1 MDMLRIHTLIPAT
14 LLLVPLLAMAEP
26 TADLSAVEV
35 LGSVG
40 LAQAQENSCIAVWVP
55 VADDMAIGGMKWYN
69 NDGLT
74 AFPEILVQSGTAD
87 YPVALPD
94 AATVAANVIG
104 PSGAW
109 GEVTFSSTVGST
121 SGGLYVIFRVP
132 AGSQAQAD
140 GAGGGPA
147 LGYTVAAEGYP
158 GWMSSDG
165 EDWSPVHPDYGFAV
179 RPILVEGDSAMM
191 FKSGR
196 AAGGMKDPATGEHS
210 PRAALP
216 TVTVLRPAMPNPF
229 NPQTT
234 LSFSLKEDA
243 VVELAVFSLRG
254 ERVCQLVSESRSA
267 GEHSVIWNGRDQ
279 SGAALPSGVYLAR
292 FSAGGVVMTQRLV
305 LVQ

>member
-1 MDMLRIHTLIPAT
+1 MLKIHSLIPAV
-14 LLLVPLLAMAEP
+14 LLLVPMLAMAVP
-26 TADLSAVEV
+26 TADVTAVEV

-55 VADDMAIGGMKWYN
+55 VADDMAIVGMKWYN

-94 AATVAANVIG
+94 AATVATNVTG

-132 AGSQAQAD
+132 AGSQAQSD
-140 GAGGGPA
+140 GTGGGPA

-179 RPILVEGDSAMM
+179 RPILVEGGSAMM

-196 AAGGMKDPATGEHS
+196 AAGGMNNQPTDGLAPSPAM
-210 PRAALP
+210 P
-216 TVTVLRPAMPNPF
+216 TVTVLRKAMPNPF

-243 VVELAVFSLRG
+243 MVDLAVFSLRG
-254 ERVCQLVSESRSA
+254 ERVRQLVSENRAA
-267 GEHSVIWNGRDQ
+267 GEYSIVWNGRNQ
-279 SGAALPSGVYLAR
+279 SGAVLPSGVYLAR

>member
-1 MDMLRIHTLIPAT
+1 MLKIHSLIPAV
-14 LLLVPLLAMAEP
+14 LLLVPMLAMAVP
-26 TADLSAVEV
+26 TADVTAVEV

-74 AFPEILVQSGTAD
+74 AFPEILVQSGSAD

-94 AATVAANVIG
+94 AATVATNVTG

-132 AGSQAQAD
+132 DGSQAQSD
-140 GAGGGPA
+140 GTGGGPA

-179 RPILVEGDSAMM
+179 RPILVEGGSAMM

-196 AAGGMKDPATGEHS
+196 AAGGMNDQPTDVLVPS
-210 PRAALP
+210 PALP
-216 TVTVLRPAMPNPF
+216 TATVLRPAMPNPF

-234 LSFSLKEDA
+234 LSFSLKDDA
-243 VVELAVFSLRG
+243 MVDLAVFSLRG
-254 ERVCQLVSESRSA
+254 ERVRQLVSERKST
-267 GEHSVIWNGRDQ
+267 GDYSVVWNGRDQ
-279 SGAALPSGVYLAR
+279 IGSALPSGVYLAR
-292 FSAGGVVMTQRLV
+292 LSAGGVVMTQRLV